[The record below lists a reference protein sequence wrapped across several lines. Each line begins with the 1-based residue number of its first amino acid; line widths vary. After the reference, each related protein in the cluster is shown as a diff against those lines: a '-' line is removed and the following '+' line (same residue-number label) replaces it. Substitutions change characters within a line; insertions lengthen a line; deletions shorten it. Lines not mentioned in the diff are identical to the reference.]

1 MSSVRMA
8 RLMSQYRNYMEERIL
23 IDERIDRI
31 WLSWIRRV
39 VVLFA
44 NVGLTIL
51 AMVECDV
58 NVGSFCWR

>member
-51 AMVECDV
+51 AMVEV
-58 NVGSFCWR
+58 T